1 MSNTNS
7 SVKEPIIRIVKRTGL
22 KLSQIV
28 LIYVGAIMLALLIGC
43 ILLASLGVNPFSF
56 YQKMFTIGVVGNAFP
71 YKCFEGYIKVFTPLL
86 IVSVALSLAY
96 KMKFWN
102 VGGEGQFTVGALF
115 AGLISAWIGDSA
127 PSIVVLVCMCIGG
140 GIAAGLYGSIASVLK
155 VKFGTNETL
164 MTLMLNYIA
173 LYLIMFFGET
183 KADWNLLLNE
193 ESARPIFKTFFEN
206 AWMPTIKIGS
216 FSLNISLI
224 IAFVITALV
233 YVYLKKTKQGY
244 EISVV
249 GDSISTAKYAGMKTG
264 KIIIRTIFISAFLI
278 GLAGAFYVST
288 AHSLSTSVTNDVGW
302 TGVIVAWLSK
312 LNTLAIVVTSAL
324 ISVLRYG
331 CTQAAAEFAS
341 VDAHFA
347 DLLQGII
354 LFCVL
359 ACDFLTR
366 FKVIINIK
374 HKKAL
379 TVTNGEGESK

>member
-1 MSNTNS
+1 MIKVNTA
-7 SVKEPIIRIVKRTGL
+7 SVHTKDPIIRFVKRDGL
-22 KLSQIV
+22 KLYQLI
-28 LIYVGAIMLALLIGC
+28 LIYVGAILLAMLVGC
-43 ILLASLGVNPFSF
+43 ILLASLGVNPFEF
-56 YQKMFTIGVVGNAFP
+56 YKKMLTIGVVGNAFP

-86 IVSVALSLAY
+86 IVSVALSLAFR
-96 KMKFWN
+96 MKFWN
-102 VGGEGQFTVGALF
+102 VGGEGQFIVGALT
-115 AGLISAWIGDSA
+115 AGWISAIIGESA
-127 PSIVVLVCMCIGG
+127 PKFLVLIIMSLGG
-140 GIAAGLYGSIASVLK
+140 GIAAGLYGSVASALK

-183 KADWNLLLNE
+183 KADWNILLNE
-193 ESARPIFKTFFEN
+193 ESARPVFKTFFEN
-206 AWMPTIKIGS
+206 AWMPAIKLGS
-216 FSLNISLI
+216 FSLNVSLI
-224 IAFVITALV
+224 IAFIITALIF
-233 YVYLKKTKQGY
+233 VYLKKTKQGY

-249 GDSISTAKYAGMKTG
+249 GDSIATANYAGMKTG
-264 KIIIRTIFISAFLI
+264 KIIIRTVFVSAFLI

-324 ISVLRYG
+324 ISILRYG
-331 CTQAAAEFAS
+331 STQAAAEFAS

-366 FKVIINIK
+366 FKVIINLRRK
-374 HKKAL
+374 N
-379 TVTNGEGESK
+379 NG

>member
-1 MSNTNS
+1 MSKQNALTS
-7 SVKEPIIRIVKRTGL
+7 HVKEPVIRIVKRDGL
-22 KLSQIV
+22 SLKKLI
-28 LIYVGAIMLALLIGC
+28 LIYVGAILLAMLVGC
-43 ILLASLGVNPFSF
+43 ALLASMGVNPFKF
-56 YQKMFTIGVVGNAFP
+56 YEKMLTIGVVGNAFP
-71 YKCFEGYIKVFTPLL
+71 YKCFEGYIKLFTPLL
-86 IVSVALSLAY
+86 IVSVALSLAFR
-96 KMKFWN
+96 MKFWN
-102 VGGEGQFTVGALF
+102 VGGEGQFIIGALV
-115 AGLISAWIGDSA
+115 AGSISALIGEGA
-127 PSIVVLVCMCIGG
+127 PKIIVLVLMCLGG
-140 GIAAGLYGSIASVLK
+140 AVAAGLYGSIASVLK

-173 LYLIMFFGET
+173 LYVIMFFGET
-183 KADWNLLLNE
+183 KADWNILLNE

-224 IAFVITALV
+224 IAFIITALIF
-233 YVYLKKTKQGY
+233 VYLKKTKQGY
-244 EISVV
+244 ELSVV
-249 GDSISTAKYAGMKTG
+249 GDSISTANYAGMKTG
-264 KIIIRTIFISAFLI
+264 RIIIRTVFLSAFLI

-331 CTQAAAEFAS
+331 ATQAAAEFSS
-341 VDAHFA
+341 VDSHFA

-366 FKVIINIK
+366 FKVIINLK
-374 HKKAL
+374 RRKTH
-379 TVTNGEGESK
+379 E

>member
-1 MSNTNS
+1 MSKQNALTS
-7 SVKEPIIRIVKRTGL
+7 HVKEPVIRIVKRDGL
-22 KLSQIV
+22 SLKKLI
-28 LIYVGAIMLALLIGC
+28 LIYVGAILLAMLVGC
-43 ILLASLGVNPFSF
+43 ALLASMGVNPFKF
-56 YQKMFTIGVVGNAFP
+56 YEKMLTIGVVGNAFP
-71 YKCFEGYIKVFTPLL
+71 YKCFEGYIKLFTPLL
-86 IVSVALSLAY
+86 IVSVALSLAFR
-96 KMKFWN
+96 MKFWN
-102 VGGEGQFTVGALF
+102 VGGEGQFIIGALV
-115 AGLISAWIGDSA
+115 AGSISALIGEGA
-127 PSIVVLVCMCIGG
+127 PKIIVLVLMCLGG
-140 GIAAGLYGSIASVLK
+140 AVAAGLYGSIASVLK

-173 LYLIMFFGET
+173 LYVIMFFGET
-183 KADWNLLLNE
+183 KADWNILLNE

-224 IAFVITALV
+224 IAFIITALI

-244 EISVV
+244 ELSVV
-249 GDSISTAKYAGMKTG
+249 GDSISTANYAGMKTG
-264 KIIIRTIFISAFLI
+264 RIIIRTVFLSAFLI

-331 CTQAAAEFAS
+331 ATQAAAEFSS
-341 VDAHFA
+341 VDSHFA

-366 FKVIINIK
+366 FKVIINLK
-374 HKKAL
+374 RRKTH
-379 TVTNGEGESK
+379 E

>member
-1 MSNTNS
+1 MVRVSKQNALTS
-7 SVKEPIIRIVKRTGL
+7 HVKEPVIRIVKRDGL
-22 KLSQIV
+22 SLKKLI
-28 LIYVGAIMLALLIGC
+28 LIYVGAILLAMLVGC
-43 ILLASLGVNPFSF
+43 ALLASMGVNPFKF
-56 YQKMFTIGVVGNAFP
+56 YEKMLTIGVVGNAFP
-71 YKCFEGYIKVFTPLL
+71 YKCFEGYIKLFTPLL
-86 IVSVALSLAY
+86 IVSVALSLAFR
-96 KMKFWN
+96 MKFWN
-102 VGGEGQFTVGALF
+102 VGGEGQFIIGALV
-115 AGLISAWIGDSA
+115 AGSISALIGEGA
-127 PSIVVLVCMCIGG
+127 PKIIVLVLMCLGG
-140 GIAAGLYGSIASVLK
+140 AVAAGLYGSIASVLK

-173 LYLIMFFGET
+173 LYVIMFFGET
-183 KADWNLLLNE
+183 KADWNILLNE

-224 IAFVITALV
+224 IAFIITALI

-244 EISVV
+244 ELSVV
-249 GDSISTAKYAGMKTG
+249 GDSISTANYAGMKTG
-264 KIIIRTIFISAFLI
+264 RIIIRTVFLSAFLI

-331 CTQAAAEFAS
+331 ATQAAAEFSS
-341 VDAHFA
+341 VDSHFA

-366 FKVIINIK
+366 FKVIINLK
-374 HKKAL
+374 RRKTH
-379 TVTNGEGESK
+379 E

>member
-1 MSNTNS
+1 MIRVSKQNALTS
-7 SVKEPIIRIVKRTGL
+7 HVKEPVIRIVKRDGL
-22 KLSQIV
+22 SFKKLI
-28 LIYVGAIMLALLIGC
+28 LIYVGAILLAMLVGC
-43 ILLASLGVNPFSF
+43 ALLASMGVNPFKF
-56 YQKMFTIGVVGNAFP
+56 YEKMLTIGVVGNAFP
-71 YKCFEGYIKVFTPLL
+71 YKCFEGYIKLFTPLL
-86 IVSVALSLAY
+86 IVSVALSLAFR
-96 KMKFWN
+96 MKFWN
-102 VGGEGQFTVGALF
+102 VGGEGQFIIGALV
-115 AGLISAWIGDSA
+115 AGSISALIGEGA
-127 PSIVVLVCMCIGG
+127 PKIIVLVLMCLGG
-140 GIAAGLYGSIASVLK
+140 AVAAGLYGSIASVLK

-173 LYLIMFFGET
+173 LYVIMFFGET
-183 KADWNLLLNE
+183 KADWNILLNE

-224 IAFVITALV
+224 IAFIITALIF
-233 YVYLKKTKQGY
+233 VYLKKTKQGY
-244 EISVV
+244 ELSVV
-249 GDSISTAKYAGMKTG
+249 GDSISTANYAGMKTG
-264 KIIIRTIFISAFLI
+264 RIIIRTVFLSAFLI

-331 CTQAAAEFAS
+331 ATQAAAEFSS
-341 VDAHFA
+341 VDSHFA

-366 FKVIINIK
+366 FKVIINLK
-374 HKKAL
+374 RRKTH
-379 TVTNGEGESK
+379 E

>member
-1 MSNTNS
+1 MVRVSKQNALTS
-7 SVKEPIIRIVKRTGL
+7 HVKEPVIRIVKRDGL
-22 KLSQIV
+22 SLKKLI
-28 LIYVGAIMLALLIGC
+28 LIYVGAILLAMLVGC
-43 ILLASLGVNPFSF
+43 ALLASMGVNPFKF
-56 YQKMFTIGVVGNAFP
+56 YEKMLTIGVVGNAFP
-71 YKCFEGYIKVFTPLL
+71 YKCFEGYIKLFTPLL
-86 IVSVALSLAY
+86 IVSVALSLAFR
-96 KMKFWN
+96 MKFWN
-102 VGGEGQFTVGALF
+102 VGGEGQFIIGALV
-115 AGLISAWIGDSA
+115 AGSISALIGEGA
-127 PSIVVLVCMCIGG
+127 PKIIVLVLMCLGG
-140 GIAAGLYGSIASVLK
+140 AVAAGLYGSIASVLK

-173 LYLIMFFGET
+173 LYVIMFFGET
-183 KADWNLLLNE
+183 KADWNILLNE

-224 IAFVITALV
+224 IAFIITALIF
-233 YVYLKKTKQGY
+233 VYLKKTKQGY
-244 EISVV
+244 ELSVV
-249 GDSISTAKYAGMKTG
+249 GDSISTANYAGMKTG
-264 KIIIRTIFISAFLI
+264 RIIIRTVFLSAFLI

-331 CTQAAAEFAS
+331 ATQAAAEFSS
-341 VDAHFA
+341 VDSHFA

-366 FKVIINIK
+366 FKVIINLK
-374 HKKAL
+374 RRKTH
-379 TVTNGEGESK
+379 E

>member
-1 MSNTNS
+1 MSKLNT
-7 SVKEPIIRIVKRTGL
+7 SVNTKEPIIRFVKRDGL
-22 KLSQIV
+22 KLHQLI
-28 LIYVGAIMLALLIGC
+28 LIYVGAILLAMLIGC
-43 ILLASLGVNPFSF
+43 VLLASLGVNPFEF
-56 YQKMFTIGVVGNAFP
+56 YKKMLTIGVVGNAFP

-86 IVSVALSLAY
+86 IVSVALSLAFR
-96 KMKFWN
+96 MKFWN
-102 VGGEGQFTVGALF
+102 VGGEGQFIIGALT
-115 AGLISAWIGDSA
+115 AGWISAIIGESA
-127 PSIVVLVCMCIGG
+127 PAIVVLLVMSLGG
-140 GIAAGLYGSIASVLK
+140 GIAAGLYGSIASALK

-183 KADWNLLLNE
+183 KAEWNILLSE
-193 ESARPIFKTFFEN
+193 ESARPVFKTFFEN

-224 IAFVITALV
+224 IAFIITALIF
-233 YVYLKKTKQGY
+233 VYLKKTKQGY
-244 EISVV
+244 ELSVV
-249 GDSISTAKYAGMKTG
+249 GDSISTANYAGMKTG
-264 KIIIRTIFISAFLI
+264 RIIIRTVFISAFLI

-331 CTQAAAEFAS
+331 STQAAAEFAS

-366 FKVIINIK
+366 FRIIINLK
-374 HKKAL
+374 RRKS
-379 TVTNGEGESK
+379 NG

>member
-1 MSNTNS
+1 MSKLRASTPH
-7 SVKEPIIRIVKRTGL
+7 VKEPVIRIVKRDGMSL
-22 KLSQIV
+22 KKLI
-28 LIYVGAIMLALLIGC
+28 LIYVGAI
-43 ILLASLGVNPFSF
+43 LLAMLVGCVLLATLGVNPFKF
-56 YQKMFTIGVVGNAFP
+56 YEKMLTIGVVGNAFP
-71 YKCFEGYIKVFTPLL
+71 YKCFEGYIKLFTPLL
-86 IVSVALSLAY
+86 IVSVALSLAF

-102 VGGEGQFTVGALF
+102 VGGEGQFIIGALV
-115 AGLISAWIGDSA
+115 AGWISAVIGEGT
-127 PSIVVLVCMCIGG
+127 PKIIVLVLMCLGG
-140 GIAAGLYGSIASVLK
+140 AVAAGLYGSIASVLK

-173 LYLIMFFGET
+173 LYVIMFFGET
-183 KADWNLLLNE
+183 KADWNILLNE

-206 AWMPTIKIGS
+206 AWMPTIKLGS
-216 FSLNISLI
+216 FSLNVSLI
-224 IAFVITALV
+224 IAFVITALI

-249 GDSISTAKYAGMKTG
+249 GDSISTANYAGMKTG
-264 KIIIRTIFISAFLI
+264 KIIIRTVFLSAFLI

-331 CTQAAAEFAS
+331 ATQAAAEFSS
-341 VDAHFA
+341 VDSHFA
-347 DLLQGII
+347 DLLQGVI

-366 FKVIINIK
+366 FKVIINLK
-374 HKKAL
+374 RRK
-379 TVTNGEGESK
+379 TNE

>member
-1 MSNTNS
+1 MIRVSKQNALTS
-7 SVKEPIIRIVKRTGL
+7 HVKEPVIRIVKRDGL
-22 KLSQIV
+22 SLKKLI
-28 LIYVGAIMLALLIGC
+28 LIYVGAILLAMLVGC
-43 ILLASLGVNPFSF
+43 ALLASMGVNPFKF
-56 YQKMFTIGVVGNAFP
+56 YEKMLTIGVVGNAFP
-71 YKCFEGYIKVFTPLL
+71 YKCFEGYIKLFTPLL
-86 IVSVALSLAY
+86 IVSVALSLAFR
-96 KMKFWN
+96 MKFWN
-102 VGGEGQFTVGALF
+102 VGGEGQFIIGALV
-115 AGLISAWIGDSA
+115 AGSISALIGEGA
-127 PSIVVLVCMCIGG
+127 PKIIVLVLMCLGG
-140 GIAAGLYGSIASVLK
+140 AVVAGLYGSIASVLK

-173 LYLIMFFGET
+173 LYVIMFFGET
-183 KADWNLLLNE
+183 KADWNILLNE

-224 IAFVITALV
+224 IAFIITALIF
-233 YVYLKKTKQGY
+233 VYLKKTKQGY
-244 EISVV
+244 ELSVV
-249 GDSISTAKYAGMKTG
+249 GDSISTANYAGMKTG
-264 KIIIRTIFISAFLI
+264 RIIIRTVFLSAFLI

-331 CTQAAAEFAS
+331 ATQAAAEFSS
-341 VDAHFA
+341 VDSHFA

-366 FKVIINIK
+366 FKVIINLK
-374 HKKAL
+374 RRKTH
-379 TVTNGEGESK
+379 E

>member
-1 MSNTNS
+1 MSKQNALTS
-7 SVKEPIIRIVKRTGL
+7 HVKEPVIRIVKRDGL
-22 KLSQIV
+22 SLKKLI
-28 LIYVGAIMLALLIGC
+28 LIYVGAILLAMLVGC
-43 ILLASLGVNPFSF
+43 ALLASMGVNPFKF
-56 YQKMFTIGVVGNAFP
+56 YEKMLTIGVVGNAFP
-71 YKCFEGYIKVFTPLL
+71 YKCFEGYIKLFTPLL
-86 IVSVALSLAY
+86 IVSVALSLAFR
-96 KMKFWN
+96 MKFWN
-102 VGGEGQFTVGALF
+102 VGGEGQFIIGALV
-115 AGLISAWIGDSA
+115 AGSISALIGEGA
-127 PSIVVLVCMCIGG
+127 PKIIVLVLMCLGG
-140 GIAAGLYGSIASVLK
+140 AVAAGLYGSIASVLK

-173 LYLIMFFGET
+173 LYVIMFFGET
-183 KADWNLLLNE
+183 KADWNILLNE

-224 IAFVITALV
+224 IAFIITALIF
-233 YVYLKKTKQGY
+233 VYLKKTKQGY
-244 EISVV
+244 ELSVV
-249 GDSISTAKYAGMKTG
+249 GDSISTANYAGMKTG
-264 KIIIRTIFISAFLI
+264 KIIIRTVFLSAFLI

-288 AHSLSTSVTNDVGW
+288 AHSLSTAVTNDVGW

-331 CTQAAAEFAS
+331 ATQAAAEFSS
-341 VDAHFA
+341 VDSHFA

-366 FKVIINIK
+366 FKVIINLK
-374 HKKAL
+374 RRKTH
-379 TVTNGEGESK
+379 E

>member
-1 MSNTNS
+1 M
-7 SVKEPIIRIVKRTGL
+7 IRIVKRDGL
-22 KLSQIV
+22 SLKKLI
-28 LIYVGAIMLALLIGC
+28 LIYVGAILLAMLVGC
-43 ILLASLGVNPFSF
+43 ALLASMGVNPFKF
-56 YQKMFTIGVVGNAFP
+56 YEKMLTIGVVGNAFP
-71 YKCFEGYIKVFTPLL
+71 YKCFEGYIKLFTPLL
-86 IVSVALSLAY
+86 IVSVALSLAFR
-96 KMKFWN
+96 MKFWN
-102 VGGEGQFTVGALF
+102 VGGEGQFIIGALV
-115 AGLISAWIGDSA
+115 AGSISALIGEGA
-127 PSIVVLVCMCIGG
+127 PRIIVLVLMCLGG
-140 GIAAGLYGSIASVLK
+140 AVVAGLYGSIASVLK

-173 LYLIMFFGET
+173 LYVIMFFGET
-183 KADWNLLLNE
+183 KADWNILLNE

-224 IAFVITALV
+224 IAFIITALI

-244 EISVV
+244 ELSVV
-249 GDSISTAKYAGMKTG
+249 GDSISTANYAGMKTG
-264 KIIIRTIFISAFLI
+264 RIIIRTVFLSAFLI

-331 CTQAAAEFAS
+331 ATQAAAEFSS
-341 VDAHFA
+341 VDSHFA

-366 FKVIINIK
+366 FKVIINLK
-374 HKKAL
+374 RRKTH
-379 TVTNGEGESK
+379 E

>member
-1 MSNTNS
+1 MSKLNT
-7 SVKEPIIRIVKRTGL
+7 SVNTKEPIIRFVKRDGL
-22 KLSQIV
+22 KLHQLI
-28 LIYVGAIMLALLIGC
+28 LIYVGAILLAMLIGC
-43 ILLASLGVNPFSF
+43 VLLASLGVNPFEF
-56 YQKMFTIGVVGNAFP
+56 YKKMLTIGVVGNAFP

-86 IVSVALSLAY
+86 IVSVALSLAFR
-96 KMKFWN
+96 MKFWN
-102 VGGEGQFTVGALF
+102 VGGEGQFIIGALT
-115 AGLISAWIGDSA
+115 AGWISAIIGESA
-127 PSIVVLVCMCIGG
+127 PAIVVLIVMSLGG
-140 GIAAGLYGSIASVLK
+140 GIAAGLYGSIASTLK

-183 KADWNLLLNE
+183 KAEWNILLSE
-193 ESARPIFKTFFEN
+193 ESARPVFKTFFEN

-224 IAFVITALV
+224 IAVIITALIF
-233 YVYLKKTKQGY
+233 VYLKKTKQGY
-244 EISVV
+244 ELSVV
-249 GDSISTAKYAGMKTG
+249 GDSISTANYAGMKTG
-264 KIIIRTIFISAFLI
+264 RIIIRTVFISAFLI

-331 CTQAAAEFAS
+331 STQAAAEFAS

-366 FKVIINIK
+366 FKIIINIK
-374 HKKAL
+374 RRKS
-379 TVTNGEGESK
+379 NG

>member
-1 MSNTNS
+1 MSRVNTA
-7 SVKEPIIRIVKRTGL
+7 SVHTKEPIIRFVKRDGL
-22 KLSQIV
+22 KLYQLI
-28 LIYVGAIMLALLIGC
+28 LIYVGAILLAMLVGC
-43 ILLASLGVNPFSF
+43 ILLASLGVNPFEF
-56 YQKMFTIGVVGNAFP
+56 YKKMLTIGVVGNAFP

-86 IVSVALSLAY
+86 IVSVALSLAFR
-96 KMKFWN
+96 MKFWN
-102 VGGEGQFTVGALF
+102 VGGEGQFIVGALT
-115 AGLISAWIGDSA
+115 AGWISAIIGESA
-127 PSIVVLVCMCIGG
+127 PKFLVLIIMSLGG
-140 GIAAGLYGSIASVLK
+140 GIAAGLYGSVASALK

-183 KADWNLLLNE
+183 KADWNILLNE
-193 ESARPIFKTFFEN
+193 ESARPVFKTFFEN
-206 AWMPTIKIGS
+206 AWMPAIKLGS
-216 FSLNISLI
+216 FSLNVSLI
-224 IAFVITALV
+224 IAFIITALIF
-233 YVYLKKTKQGY
+233 VYLKKTKQGY

-249 GDSISTAKYAGMKTG
+249 GDSIATANYAGMKTG
-264 KIIIRTIFISAFLI
+264 KIIIRTVFVSAFLI

-324 ISVLRYG
+324 ISILRYG
-331 CTQAAAEFAS
+331 STQAAAEFAS

-366 FKVIINIK
+366 FKVIINLRRK
-374 HKKAL
+374 N
-379 TVTNGEGESK
+379 NG

>member
-1 MSNTNS
+1 MVRVSKQNALTS
-7 SVKEPIIRIVKRTGL
+7 HVKEPVIRIVKRDGL
-22 KLSQIV
+22 SLKKLI
-28 LIYVGAIMLALLIGC
+28 LIYVGAILLAMLVGC
-43 ILLASLGVNPFSF
+43 ALLASMGVNPFKF
-56 YQKMFTIGVVGNAFP
+56 YEKMLTIGVVGNAFP
-71 YKCFEGYIKVFTPLL
+71 YKCFEGYIKLFTPLL
-86 IVSVALSLAY
+86 IVSVALSLAFR
-96 KMKFWN
+96 MKFWN
-102 VGGEGQFTVGALF
+102 VGGEGQFIIGALV
-115 AGLISAWIGDSA
+115 AGSISALIGEGT
-127 PSIVVLVCMCIGG
+127 PKIIVLVLMCLGG
-140 GIAAGLYGSIASVLK
+140 AVAAGLYGSIASVLK

-173 LYLIMFFGET
+173 LYVIMFFGET
-183 KADWNLLLNE
+183 KADWNILLNE

-224 IAFVITALV
+224 IAFIITALIF
-233 YVYLKKTKQGY
+233 VYLKKTKQGY
-244 EISVV
+244 ELSVV
-249 GDSISTAKYAGMKTG
+249 GDSISTANYAGMKTG
-264 KIIIRTIFISAFLI
+264 RIIIRTVFLSAFLI

-331 CTQAAAEFAS
+331 ATQAAAEFSS
-341 VDAHFA
+341 VDSHFA

-366 FKVIINIK
+366 FKVIINLK
-374 HKKAL
+374 RRKTH
-379 TVTNGEGESK
+379 E

>member
-1 MSNTNS
+1 MSKLNT
-7 SVKEPIIRIVKRTGL
+7 SVNTKEPIIRFVKRDGL
-22 KLSQIV
+22 KLHQLI
-28 LIYVGAIMLALLIGC
+28 LIYVGAILLAMLIGC
-43 ILLASLGVNPFSF
+43 VLLASLGVNPFEF
-56 YQKMFTIGVVGNAFP
+56 YKKMLTIGVVGNAFP

-86 IVSVALSLAY
+86 IVSVALSLAFR
-96 KMKFWN
+96 MKFWN
-102 VGGEGQFTVGALF
+102 VGGEGQFIVGALT
-115 AGLISAWIGDSA
+115 AGWISAIIGESA
-127 PSIVVLVCMCIGG
+127 PAIVVLLVMSLGG
-140 GIAAGLYGSIASVLK
+140 GIAAGLYGSIASALK

-183 KADWNLLLNE
+183 KAEWNILLSE
-193 ESARPIFKTFFEN
+193 ESARPVFKTFFEN

-224 IAFVITALV
+224 IALIITALIF
-233 YVYLKKTKQGY
+233 VYLKKTKQGY
-244 EISVV
+244 ELSVV
-249 GDSISTAKYAGMKTG
+249 GDSISTANYAGMKTG
-264 KIIIRTIFISAFLI
+264 RIIIRTVFISAFLI

-331 CTQAAAEFAS
+331 STQAAAEFAS

-366 FKVIINIK
+366 FRIIINLK
-374 HKKAL
+374 RRKS
-379 TVTNGEGESK
+379 NG